1 MKTSMYSE
9 KIQDYLSIAKAALYI
24 LGIIAAVYMLFKV
37 IPDFLWLCY
46 YAGIPM

>member
-1 MKTSMYSE
+1 MYSE
-9 KIQDYLSIAKAALYI
+9 KIQDYLSIAKATLYI
-24 LGIIAAVYMLFKV
+24 LGIIAAIYMLFKV